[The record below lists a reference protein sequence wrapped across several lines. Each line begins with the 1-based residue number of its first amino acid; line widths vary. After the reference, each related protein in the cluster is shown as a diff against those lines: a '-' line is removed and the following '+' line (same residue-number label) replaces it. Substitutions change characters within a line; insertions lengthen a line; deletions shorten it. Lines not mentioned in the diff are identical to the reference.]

1 MRISRIQIEN
11 FRSHLST
18 RIEFDNYTALIG
30 ANGAGKSS
38 VFYALEWF
46 FEGGP
51 IPEGGVNSTA
61 LAGGDP
67 VTVSV
72 SVTFGDLSEADR
84 ERLGEYARGDSAHF
98 SRSWTCGDEKSKV
111 VGNALAGPGFA
122 GVRGAPK
129 SPIASKRA
137 LYAGLVEQVEG
148 LPDLGRSP
156 GIPEMDQALADW
168 ESMPEHAGLLERVD
182 HSDANHLF
190 GINGKNVIRE
200 CFRLILVPAATDIT
214 ANVGAAG
221 KGSALA
227 ELIGEVTSKA
237 SAKARTA
244 WLVKYSKEISEL
256 NESIRTG
263 VEAATE
269 THAGRINSRLEAM
282 IPGASVDFS
291 TQVPEWT
298 PKGDPSIS
306 TQVTLG
312 SATGDLGSQ
321 GHGTQRAIM
330 IAMFQTMAPDETSA
344 AAETIRA
351 DEEDDAAYQTRL
363 EDIVKRLPT
372 LMVCIEEPEIYQ
384 HPIRA
389 RAFAKVLA
397 ELAEQSSIQIAV
409 ATHSP
414 YFVRPS
420 QFGSLRRLGLIDGN
434 SAVSSTTLQA
444 AATVAGMPPE
454 KYRMT
459 VERYFPSVFSEGF
472 FADAVVLVEGDTDK
486 VCLEGV
492 ADGLG
497 FSFDVA
503 GIAVIHVGG
512 KNELRMS
519 HQILSALKVPT
530 YIIVDGDADR
540 ADEKHEPGT
549 GKHANALKSNR
560 DQTTEIAGWLPIGKP
575 VTGAVPYS
583 FGDPT
588 LVTDTFAIWRDDIES
603 ELEDWP
609 AFIIELSNAGGAL
622 RQKKASTYRAAAIG
636 ADKADVPE
644 NLKHLVD
651 AIRVFAG

>member
-1 MRISRIQIEN
+1 MRISHIQIEN

-18 RIEFDNYTALIG
+18 RLDFDEYTALIG

-51 IPEGGVNSTA
+51 VLDGVANSTA
-61 LAGGDP
+61 LAAGDP

-72 SVTFGDLSEADR
+72 GVAFVDLTEADR
-84 ERLGEYARGDSAHF
+84 ERLGEYGRGDSAHF
-98 SRSWTCGDEKSKV
+98 ARSWTTGDDKSKV

-122 GVRGAPK
+122 EVRGAPK
-129 SPIASKRA
+129 SPIAGKRT
-137 LYAGLVEQVEG
+137 LYAALKERVSGLA
-148 LPDLGRSP
+148 DLGGSP
-156 GIPEMDQALADW
+156 SISAIDQALADW
-168 ESMPEHAGLLERVD
+168 ESIPEHAPLLERVD

-190 GINGKNVIRE
+190 GINGRNVIRE

-221 KGSALA
+221 KGSILA
-227 ELIGEVTSKA
+227 ELIGEVTNAA

-244 WLVKYSKEISEL
+244 WLTKYSKEISEL
-256 NESIRTG
+256 NDSIRTG
-263 VEAATE
+263 VEAATDI
-269 THAGRINSRLEAM
+269 HAERINSRLKAM
-282 IPGASVDFS
+282 IPSASVEFA

-312 SATGDLGSQ
+312 SATGDLSSQ

-330 IAMFQTMAPDETSA
+330 IAMFQTMAPDATSA
-344 AAETIRA
+344 EAETIRI
-351 DEEDDAAYQTRL
+351 DEEDEAAYDARL
-363 EDIVKRLPT
+363 DDIVKRLPT

-397 ELAEQSSIQIAV
+397 DLAEQPSVQIAV

-420 QFGSLRRLGLIDGN
+420 QFGSLRRLSLVDGN
-434 SAVSSTTLQA
+434 SAVSSTTLQS
-444 AATVAGMPPE
+444 AATVAEMPPE
-454 KYRMT
+454 KYKMT

-540 ADEKHEPGT
+540 ADEKYQAGT
-549 GKHANALKSNR
+549 QKHANATKSNM
-560 DQTTEIAGWLPIGKP
+560 DQTTEISDWLPTGKP

-588 LVTDTFAIWRDDIES
+588 LVTDAFAIWRDDIES
-603 ELEDWP
+603 ELAKWP
-609 AFIIELSNAGGAL
+609 SFVAELSNAGGAL

-636 ADKADVPE
+636 ANKADVPG
-644 NLKHLVD
+644 NLKHLVES
-651 AIRVFAG
+651 IRVFAG